1 MNLSAVL
8 EYSAVEYP
16 EKTAVVMGETRM
28 NYGLVNAMAN
38 QVAAGL
44 TSAGIGKGDKVALS
58 CPQSTLFSHHLL
70 WYFKSGS
77 GGRPFEHSVERP
89 GNCVSFAEQ

>member
-58 CPQSTLFSHHLL
+58 CPNLPYFPIIYYGILKVGAVVVPLNILL
-70 WYFKSGS
+70 K
-77 GGRPFEHSVERP
+77 GREI
-89 GNCVSFAEQ
+89 AY